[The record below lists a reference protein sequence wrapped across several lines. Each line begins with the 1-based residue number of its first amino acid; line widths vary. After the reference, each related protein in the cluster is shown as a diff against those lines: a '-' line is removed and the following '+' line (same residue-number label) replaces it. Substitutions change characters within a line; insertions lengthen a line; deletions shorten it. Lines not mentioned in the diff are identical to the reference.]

1 MVVVEE
7 AVHAG
12 EKERNLF
19 LEEQSALK
27 RKTVP
32 FELREGIKGIA
43 D

>member
-7 AVHAG
+7 AVAG